1 MFAELCASIF
11 SRCVIYILFIFY
23 KWEGLKDPAY
33 WVWVD
38 GLELERI
45 LYFCIFKNTY
55 RSLHEHLHCYVQRY
69 VVGTFVG
76 YAHLL
81 CPTLCHRDADRHEV
95 CRSIYTGAPMFNGKV
110 PFLMPL
116 IPSDTR
122 NPFSMC
128 IWTRITTNNINQK
141 LGWLW
146 LSRVVC
152 IT

>member
-1 MFAELCASIF
+1 MRIYFLLALY
-11 SRCVIYILFIFY
+11 IYIYYLFFY
-23 KWEGLKDPAY
+23 KWEGQKDPAY

-38 GLELERI
+38 GLELKRI
-45 LYFCIFKNTY
+45 LYFLILKNTY

-69 VVGTFVG
+69 VVGTLVG
-76 YAHLL
+76 YSHLL
-81 CPTLCHRDADRHEV
+81 CPTLCHRDADRHEA
-95 CRSIYTGAPMFNGKV
+95 CRTIYTAAPMFNGKV

-122 NPFSMC
+122 IFFCMYLDTYNHK
-128 IWTRITTNNINQK
+128 QHK
-141 LGWLW
+141 LEMGCLW